1 MHPAE
6 GFFDAWADFYDDD
19 YREQEIGDRDFYVD
33 LARAADG
40 PVLEAGCGTGRIY
53 LELLAAGVDAT
64 GIDISRESLA
74 TLERKAESR
83 GLAPEVDVRR
93 ADMRDFE
100 PEREYALVVVPFR
113 AFLHNVTLADQRAA
127 LESFRGALAPD
138 GRLALNAF
146 VPDFEV
152 ICESYGEPTTR
163 TVEHEGA
170 EYEVTDVTRLVDDVE
185 QVAEGTRTVERD
197 GEVVREA
204 SFRIALIP
212 KRQFELLFETTGWSD
227 WRVCGGFDRQ
237 PLEDA
242 SQEMVWIARK

>member
-19 YREQEIGDRDFYVD
+19 YREGEIGDRDFYVD
-33 LARAADG
+33 LAQAADG

-64 GIDISRESLA
+64 GIDVSRESLA

-83 GLAPEVDVRR
+83 GLAPEVDVHR
-93 ADMRDFE
+93 ADMREFE
-100 PEREYALVVVPFR
+100 PERQYALVVVPFR
-113 AFLHNVTLADQRAA
+113 TFLHNVTLADQRAA
-127 LESFRGALAPD
+127 LESFRGALAD
-138 GRLALNAF
+138 GGRLALSAF

-163 TVEHEGA
+163 TVEQEGVK
-170 EYEVTDVTRLVDDVE
+170 YEVTDVTRLVDEVG

-204 SFRIALIP
+204 SFRIALVP
-212 KRQFELLFETTGWSD
+212 KRQFELLFRVTGWRN
-227 WRVCGGFDRQ
+227 WRVYGGFDRQ

-242 SQEMVWIARK
+242 SQEMVWIAEK